1 MMQFGQHIAI
11 LFLMVAAA
19 CAAPEPSMQQPDYST
34 LELSERPNIVWIVAE
49 DLSAVI
55 PPYGDSTVV
64 TPNISRLAEEGVL
77 YTQFFSPSG
86 VCAPSRAAIATGMY
100 PTRIGAH
107 HMRTGPWFRFTTTDK
122 AIANYSRKAYEAMPP
137 AGTHMLSSYLRRAG
151 YFCTNNP
158 KEDYQFRCELGAW
171 DESNFEAHWKHRPD
185 KEQPFFAIFNLDNT
199 HESMIWR
206 RANDTLLVDSL
217 LEVPV
222 PPYLPTT
229 NVAKRD
235 VRRLYSQ
242 VVAMDQ
248 RVGNILAE
256 LEAAGELE
264 KTIVFWY
271 TDHGGPLPRQKRTTY
286 DSGIHVPMII
296 RFPNRQLAG
305 KVDSQL
311 LSFIDLKPTVLSLA
325 GIEPPSYVD
334 GKAWMGE
341 FADTKERDYVFAAAD
356 RFDNQTDKIRAVRGR
371 RFKLVR
377 YYNLGQPYYL
387 PVKYRET
394 MPIMQELLRLHEQD
408 SLNEYQNQWFRP
420 QKDSL
425 ELFDLWNDPHELH
438 NIVDSPQHAN
448 KVAELRAALDHWIAE
463 TEDKGRW
470 TEEEYLEKI
479 WPGGQQPVTDTPTIR
494 MTPDSIA
501 LRCATEGAQAAYQW
515 AASEDSLSLNW
526 TIYQS
531 PIAPQNG
538 KTLFI
543 QAHRIGY
550 RPSGVYAQ
558 HFSTNETK

>member
-1 MMQFGQHIAI
+1 
-11 LFLMVAAA
+11 
-19 CAAPEPSMQQPDYST
+19 
-34 LELSERPNIVWIVAE
+34 
-49 DLSAVI
+49 
-55 PPYGDSTVV
+55 
-64 TPNISRLAEEGVL
+64 
-77 YTQFFSPSG
+77 
-86 VCAPSRAAIATGMY
+86 
-100 PTRIGAH
+100 
-107 HMRTGPWFRFTTTDK
+107 
-122 AIANYSRKAYEAMPP
+122 
-137 AGTHMLSSYLRRAG
+137 
-151 YFCTNNP
+151 
-158 KEDYQFRCELGAW
+158 
-171 DESNFEAHWKHRPD
+171 
-185 KEQPFFAIFNLDNT
+185 
-199 HESMIWR
+199 
-206 RANDTLLVDSL
+206 
-217 LEVPV
+217 
-222 PPYLPTT
+222 
-229 NVAKRD
+229 
-235 VRRLYSQ
+235 
-242 VVAMDQ
+242 MDQ
-248 RVGNILAE
+248 RVGGILAE

-271 TDHGGPLPRQKRTTY
+271 TDHGGPLPRQKRTIY

-334 GKAWMGE
+334 SKAWMGE
-341 FADTKERDYVFAAAD
+341 FADTKERDYIFAAAD

-394 MPIMQELLRLHEQD
+394 MPIMQELLRLHDKD

-438 NIVDSPQHAN
+438 NIVDSPQHAD
-448 KVAELRAALDHWIAE
+448 KVRELRAALDHWIAE

-494 MTPDSIA
+494 MTPDSIV

-515 AASEDSLSLNW
+515 AASEDSLRACLEVVLLKRKSQVLGSHEGIFSPHSSATGGKNGKVRFQEMGFAAKMTTSKHALSLNW

-531 PIAPQNG
+531 PIAPQYG

-550 RPSGVYAQ
+550 WPSSIHSQ
-558 HFSTNETK
+558 HFNTDDMK

>member
-1 MMQFGQHIAI
+1 MIRPLWYVAI
-11 LFLMVAAA
+11 FFLMVVA
-19 CAAPEPSMQQPDYST
+19 CGQPPASVHHPDYSS
-34 LELSERPNIVWIVAE
+34 LELGERPNIVWIVAE
-49 DLSAVI
+49 DLSPLI
-55 PPYGDSTVV
+55 PPYGDSTVA

-77 YTQFFSPSG
+77 YTHFFSPSG

-100 PTRIGAH
+100 PTRIGAQ
-107 HMRTGPWFRFTTTDK
+107 HMRTGPWFRFTVKDK
-122 AIANYSRKAYEAMPP
+122 AIANYPRKAYEAMPP
-137 AGTHMLSSYLRRAG
+137 AGTHMMSSYLRRAG

-185 KEQPFFAIFNLDNT
+185 KNQPFFAIFNLDDT

-206 RANDTLLVDSL
+206 RAKDSLLVDSL
-217 LEVPV
+217 LEVPI

-229 NVAKRD
+229 EVAKRD
-235 VRRLYSQ
+235 IRRLYSLI
-242 VVAMDQ
+242 VEMDR
-248 RVGNILAE
+248 RVGNILDE

-264 KTIVFWY
+264 NTIVFWY
-271 TDHGGPLPRQKRTTY
+271 TDHGGPLPRQKRTIY

-334 GKAWMGE
+334 GKAWMGKY
-341 FADTKERDYVFAAAD
+341 ADTEERQYVFAAAD

-377 YYNLGQPYYL
+377 YYNLNQPYYL

-394 MPIMQELLRLHEQD
+394 MPIMQELLRLHEKD
-408 SLNEYQNQWFRP
+408 SLDEYQAQWFRP

-425 ELFDLWNDPHELH
+425 ELFDLQDDPHELH
-438 NIVDSPQHAN
+438 NIIDDPRYAAT
-448 KVAELRAALDHWIAE
+448 VAELRNALDKWIAE
-463 TEDKGRW
+463 TGDKGQW
-470 TEEEYLEKI
+470 PEEEYLEKI
-479 WPGGQQPVTDTPTIR
+479 WPGGQQPVTEAPTIQV
-494 MTPDSIA
+494 DSGKIS
-501 LRCATEGAQAAYQW
+501 LSCPTEGAQIAYQW
-515 AASEDSLSLNW
+515 AESKEGLSPAWN
-526 TIYQS
+526 IYGS
-531 PIAPQNG
+531 PIEPQNG
-538 KTLFI
+538 KTLFV

-550 RPSGVYAQ
+550 RPSSIVSY
-558 HFSTNETK
+558 